1 MLFEKK
7 MSIFSN
13 MYVPMKICMISTNYL
28 WEKNMIIICMR
39 EVLVAPLTKTIA
51 TFLGIHLP
59 TYLALTANSESRSWA
74 WLRGIPGT
82 TTSSMTLSVA
92 ILWKHTLLFQF

>member
-1 MLFEKK
+1 

-13 MYVPMKICMISTNYL
+13 MYVPMKISMISTNHL
-28 WEKNMIIICMR
+28 KEKNMIIICMR

-59 TYLALTANSESRSWA
+59 TLTANSESRSWA

-82 TTSSMTLSVA
+82 TTSSMTFSVA
-92 ILWKHTLLFQF
+92 ILWKYFSIFSNFRYHKHY